1 MGMGKEIRD
10 PFEKDT
16 FFFTEKRHHRQWKEF
31 TVQILNSTRDEH
43 EPAAAAA
50 TL

>member
-16 FFFTEKRHHRQWKEF
+16 FFLLKKDITGSEKSLQYRF
-31 TVQILNSTRDEH
+31 
-43 EPAAAAA
+43 
-50 TL
+50 